1 MNLDLSDARV
11 LVTAGA
17 SGIGRTIAE
26 AFAAAKARVAICDI
40 SDENLT
46 ALRNAKP
53 NITAHRADISDDKA
67 MGALLSE
74 LGRDLGGLDILVNN
88 AGVTGPFAAIDK
100 IDIEDWKRT
109 VDVNVNGTFYVTRH
123 AVPLIRKAGGG
134 CIINISSIAGRFGYA
149 FRTPNSATKWAISGL
164 TQTLAKDLG
173 QEKTRVNAILP
184 GFVAGPRHE
193 RNARVRA
200 DLLGITLE
208 DHKKSILEKISKREL
223 TQPKDIANTALFLAS
238 PLGAHISGQS
248 VSVCGNVETM

>member
-1 MNLDLSDARV
+1 MNLDLSGARV

-26 AFAAAKARVAICDI
+26 TFAAANARVTICDI
-40 SDENLT
+40 SDENLS
-46 ALRNAKP
+46 ALRNEQPK
-53 NITAHRADISDDKA
+53 ITAHRGDISDDKA
-67 MGALLSE
+67 MGALLST
-74 LGRDLGGLDILVNN
+74 LGRELGGLDILVNN
-88 AGVTGPFAAIDK
+88 AGITGPFSAIDK

-109 VDVNVNGTFYVTRH
+109 VDVNVNGTFFVTRH
-123 AVPLIRKAGGG
+123 AVPLIRQAGGG

-149 FRTPNSATKWAISGL
+149 FRTPYSATKWAIIGM
-164 TQTLAKDLG
+164 TQSLAKELG
-173 QEKTRVNAILP
+173 PEKIRVNAILP

-193 RNARVRA
+193 RNARARA

-208 DHKKSILEKISKREL
+208 EQKKSIFAKISKREL
-223 TQPKDIANTALFLAS
+223 TQPQDIANTTLFLAS